1 MDDREFSNVY
11 TIPPNYTD
19 SGKLLGGMLET
30 RNTIEAVFLLLLV
43 GYPELMWMHL
53 PVTAKVVVMTMTLL
67 PMGVF
72 ALMGIGGDSLL
83 QFATHIVLFWMRRR
97 QLHYG
102 RSILNNSKTKII
114 LNLEPDEAEYVK
126 DVLKLTRTEI
136 RSITQFERGE
146 ALISSNSNKVPV
158 IIKASREEQQM
169 ITTDRAEL
177 EAMLNELKAVASVAE
192 QENIQCEDSGEGG
205 KPCRQ
210 FNFIHITGWHLR
222 I

>member
-97 QLHYG
+97 QLHYRRIG
-102 RSILNNSKTKII
+102 YHYGTRLSLWHIRHAQETPGGERLRPAGEVRPSAWSSSRTTSRSKTC
-114 LNLEPDEAEYVK
+114 ETAS
-126 DVLKLTRTEI
+126 LKPQTAAT
-136 RSITQFERGE
+136 
-146 ALISSNSNKVPV
+146 
-158 IIKASREEQQM
+158 
-169 ITTDRAEL
+169 
-177 EAMLNELKAVASVAE
+177 
-192 QENIQCEDSGEGG
+192 
-205 KPCRQ
+205 
-210 FNFIHITGWHLR
+210 
-222 I
+222 

>member
-97 QLHYG
+97 QLHYRRIWELAWRCVHSCCRPFRNRRFG
-102 RSILNNSKTKII
+102 RLCRNV
-114 LNLEPDEAEYVK
+114 PAF
-126 DVLKLTRTEI
+126 I
-136 RSITQFERGE
+136 RQNP
-146 ALISSNSNKVPV
+146 SSNW
-158 IIKASREEQQM
+158 
-169 ITTDRAEL
+169 TT
-177 EAMLNELKAVASVAE
+177 
-192 QENIQCEDSGEGG
+192 
-205 KPCRQ
+205 
-210 FNFIHITGWHLR
+210 LR
-222 I
+222 

>member
-97 QLHYG
+97 QLHYRRIGYHYGTSDTHRKLPGAKGSARRG
-102 RSILNNSKTKII
+102 RQAER
-114 LNLEPDEAEYVK
+114 LEFVQDYIPIK
-126 DVLKLTRTEI
+126 DLRNGIVE
-136 RSITQFERGE
+136 
-146 ALISSNSNKVPV
+146 
-158 IIKASREEQQM
+158 
-169 ITTDRAEL
+169 TTDGPLPEDPGDRAH
-177 EAMLNELKAVASVAE
+177 
-192 QENIQCEDSGEGG
+192 
-205 KPCRQ
+205 Q
-210 FNFIHITGWHLR
+210 FPAPLQ
-222 I
+222 

>member
-97 QLHYG
+97 QLHYRRIGYHYGTSDTHRKLPGAKGSAAGEG
-102 RSILNNSKTKII
+102 RPSAWSSSRTTSRSKTC
-114 LNLEPDEAEYVK
+114 ETAS
-126 DVLKLTRTEI
+126 LKPRTAA
-136 RSITQFERGE
+136 T
-146 ALISSNSNKVPV
+146 
-158 IIKASREEQQM
+158 
-169 ITTDRAEL
+169 
-177 EAMLNELKAVASVAE
+177 
-192 QENIQCEDSGEGG
+192 
-205 KPCRQ
+205 
-210 FNFIHITGWHLR
+210 
-222 I
+222 

>member
-67 PMGVF
+67 PLGVF

-97 QLHYG
+97 QLHYRRIG
-102 RSILNNSKTKII
+102 YR
-114 LNLEPDEAEYVK
+114 Y
-126 DVLKLTRTEI
+126 
-136 RSITQFERGE
+136 G
-146 ALISSNSNKVPV
+146 
-158 IIKASREEQQM
+158 
-169 ITTDRAEL
+169 TTDTHKKHPPAKGPARQVKSGRA
-177 EAMLNELKAVASVAE
+177 
-192 QENIQCEDSGEGG
+192 SGVRPGLHSAQRDP
-205 KPCRQ
+205 KRY
-210 FNFIHITGWHLR
+210 H
-222 I
+222 